1 MMFLDRSVSLLI
13 SVTYRGS
20 HIFDGKTLHKAEATY
35 QLIDI
40 TDAQLY
46 DLIREPI
53 ARRSSPD
60 VS

>member
-1 MMFLDRSVSLLI
+1 MSLE
-13 SVTYRGS
+13 YRDS

-40 TDAQLY
+40 TDGQLY

-60 VS
+60 VSYLYN